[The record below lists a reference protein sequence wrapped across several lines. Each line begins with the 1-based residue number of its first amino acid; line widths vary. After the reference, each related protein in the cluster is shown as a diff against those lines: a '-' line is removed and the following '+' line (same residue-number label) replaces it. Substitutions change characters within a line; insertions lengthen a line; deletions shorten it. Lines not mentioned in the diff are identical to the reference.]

1 MLDFAVTD
9 LLLILTVG
17 SAVGFISG
25 VFGVGGGFLLVPV
38 LHIGLGLPIQIAV
51 GSAACQVLGPATT
64 SCLAR
69 RLTREDLR
77 IPLIV
82 AGGITIGVYAGA
94 TLLHSLTSGQIARS
108 GSLGIHTG
116 DLLVLSVYLPL
127 LLTLGG
133 FSLWEGQRAL
143 IRRPVRTGW
152 VAHWRIPPTVSLS
165 AFTHGPISIPVLS
178 WFGLLV
184 GFLAGL
190 LGFSGGLLLL
200 PGLIYLL
207 GLSWSNAVANSI
219 AIVWLIAFQSTIAHA
234 WHGHVQLSVVAG
246 LLVGGTLGAKLG
258 VNFSAGVSPARGRR
272 SFGWLALGTAVV
284 IAAKLVALLHSAGAW

>member
-9 LLLILTVG
+9 LLLIVTVG

-69 RLTREDLR
+69 RLSAEDLR

-82 AGGITIGVYAGA
+82 AGGLTVGVYAGA
-94 TLLHSLTSGQIARS
+94 TLLHTLTSGQTVTARS
-108 GSLGIHTG
+108 LGAHTA
-116 DLLVLSVYLPL
+116 DILVLSVYFL
-127 LLTLGG
+127 LLLALGG

-143 IRRPVRTGW
+143 SQRPVRTGW
-152 VAHWRIPPTVSLS
+152 IARWRIPPTAELS
-165 AFTHGPISIPVLS
+165 AFSHGPVSLPLLS
-178 WFGLLV
+178 WFGLAV

-234 WHGHVQLSVVAG
+234 WHGHVELSVVIG

-258 VNFSAGVSPARGRR
+258 VNFSEGVSPAHGRR
-272 SFGWLALGTAVV
+272 SFGWLALGTAVMV
-284 IAAKLVALLHSAGAW
+284 AAKLGTLVF